1 MENFLLSL
9 DRKKQIKML
18 EDALKED
25 RFDIFM
31 IFRALL
37 WRFMAVW
44 VLTPSS
50 LATLAQGVFFRF
62 PLKYLILKIFSTLE
76 SLT

>member
-25 RFDIFM
+25 RFDIFKSLSKVLLDAPLNKGGLPTDTIQE
-31 IFRALL
+31 IFK
-37 WRFMAVW
+37 
-44 VLTPSS
+44 
-50 LATLAQGVFFRF
+50 
-62 PLKYLILKIFSTLE
+62 KYQKTY
-76 SLT
+76 

>member
-25 RFDIFM
+25 RFDIFKTLSKVLLDAPLDKGGIPTDVVSE
-31 IFRALL
+31 IFK
-37 WRFMAVW
+37 
-44 VLTPSS
+44 
-50 LATLAQGVFFRF
+50 
-62 PLKYLILKIFSTLE
+62 KYQKTY
-76 SLT
+76 

>member
-25 RFDIFM
+25 RFDIFTTLSKVLLDAPLDKGGIPTEVVSE
-31 IFRALL
+31 IFR
-37 WRFMAVW
+37 
-44 VLTPSS
+44 
-50 LATLAQGVFFRF
+50 
-62 PLKYLILKIFSTLE
+62 KYQKTY
-76 SLT
+76 

>member
-25 RFDIFM
+25 RFDIFKTLSKV
-31 IFRALL
+31 LL
-37 WRFMAVW
+37 DAP
-44 VLTPSS
+44 LDKG
-50 LATLAQGVFFRF
+50 GVPTEDVQRVFKRYQ
-62 PLKYLILKIFSTLE
+62 KSY
-76 SLT
+76 

>member
-25 RFDIFM
+25 RFDIFKTLSTVLLDAPLNKGGIPTDVVTE
-31 IFRALL
+31 IFR
-37 WRFMAVW
+37 
-44 VLTPSS
+44 
-50 LATLAQGVFFRF
+50 
-62 PLKYLILKIFSTLE
+62 KYQKTY
-76 SLT
+76 

>member
-25 RFDIFM
+25 RFDIFKT
-31 IFRALL
+31 LSK
-37 WRFMAVW
+37 VW
-44 VLTPSS
+44 LDAP
-50 LATLAQGVFFRF
+50 LDKGGVPTEDVQRVFKRYQ
-62 PLKYLILKIFSTLE
+62 KSY
-76 SLT
+76 